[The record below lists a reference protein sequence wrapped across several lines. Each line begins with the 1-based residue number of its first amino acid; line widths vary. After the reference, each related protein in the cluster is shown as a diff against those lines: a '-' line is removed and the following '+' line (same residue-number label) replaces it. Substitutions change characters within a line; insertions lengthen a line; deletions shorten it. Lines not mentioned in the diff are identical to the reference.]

1 MGFSLSFGVPGFGFS
16 FGSGRARECA
26 PPPVF
31 SGGCYPIG
39 GGCFPG
45 AYGGVNN
52 VFDNR
57 WNSVIG
63 DSGNGGTQNEFLN
76 GNNQT
81 TYLNGTNRNYNV
93 IGGPGYQQA
102 VVPRGTLLGFDPWT
116 GTTRGYNPFTNSTY
130 NFQGIERIIQ
140 A

>member
-1 MGFSLSFGVPGFGFS
+1 MGFSLSIGVPGFGIS
-16 FGSGRARECA
+16 IGSGGRNRGGYCA

-31 SGGCYPIG
+31 SGGYGNPW
-39 GGCFPG
+39 
-45 AYGGVNN
+45 GGVNN

-102 VVPRGTLLGFDPWT
+102 VVPRGTMLGFDPFT
-116 GTTRGYNPFTNSTY
+116 GTTRGYNPFTNSSY

-140 A
+140 Q